1 MIAQRIPP
9 TLSLMILTLLISV
22 SVALGISY
30 ERGEG
35 VRRDNVP
42 ALMWLTLAAAQG
54 NKESEKARDNVSTRM
69 TQGQIAEAQ
78 RLAKEGKPT
87 H

>member
-1 MIAQRIPP
+1 M
-9 TLSLMILTLLISV
+9 S
-22 SVALGISY
+22 
-30 ERGEG
+30 EEG
-35 VRRDNVP
+35 VRRDNVS

-54 NKESEKARDNVSTRM
+54 DKEAEKARDNVSTRM

-78 RLAKEGKPT
+78 RLAKKWKPT